1 MKMFRSSFTRIKYL
15 MENSSTRLSIK
26 SIILVGLVGCFLT
39 SLAGVTGAMLLI
51 FPHLVPT
58 MTAHLAPR

>member
-1 MKMFRSSFTRIKYL
+1 MKMFRSSFTRMKYP
-15 MENSSTRLSIK
+15 MENSSTRPSKK

-39 SLAGVTGAMLLI
+39 SLAGVTGGMLLI

-58 MTAHLAPR
+58 MTAHLESR